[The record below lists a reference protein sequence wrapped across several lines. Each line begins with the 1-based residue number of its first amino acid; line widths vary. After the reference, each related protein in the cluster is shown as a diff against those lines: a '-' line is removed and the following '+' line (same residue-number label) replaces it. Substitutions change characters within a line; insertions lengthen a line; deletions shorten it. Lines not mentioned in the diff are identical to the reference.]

1 MTRQVLIEF
10 KDVPEAETIVVTSH
24 NQEKYKCYLPK
35 LQEELKTEDPSTL
48 ETSALDYLE
57 PLFIGDICSYRIET
71 YWTYE
76 ICHGNYIKQYHEERD
91 GKTSK
96 LQEYYLGK
104 WTKEMTAELRK
115 KIEAN
120 RNEKLRFKK
129 IDGLNLPY
137 FEVEMIDG
145 TLCDLNQ
152 EPRTTKIHYV
162 CYAHGKNE
170 IYSLKETST
179 CNYEI
184 VVLTPNLCRHP
195 KYKIQETKDNSINC
209 LPLDG
214 APKKPKSLLAM
225 ELESMKL
232 RYQKLMVSK
241 EKQSPASI
249 RHAFDIS
256 AFASEML

>member
-1 MTRQVLIEF
+1 MSES
-10 KDVPEAETIVVTSH
+10 ESIVVTSH
-24 NQEKYKCYLPK
+24 NQEKYKCFLPK
-35 LQEELKTEDPSTL
+35 LQEESKTEDPSTL

-91 GKTSK
+91 GKSSK

-104 WTKEMTAELRK
+104 WTKDMTAELRK
-115 KIEAN
+115 TIEAN
-120 RNEKLRFKK
+120 RNEKLRYKK

-145 TLCDLNQ
+145 TLCDLNN

-184 VVLTPNLCRHP
+184 VVLTPNLCLHP

-209 LPLDG
+209 VPLEG
-214 APKKPKSLLAM
+214 SPKKPKSLLAM
-225 ELESMKL
+225 EVESMKL
-232 RYQKLMVSK
+232 RYQKLMVS
-241 EKQSPASI
+241 
-249 RHAFDIS
+249 
-256 AFASEML
+256 